1 MATQFD
7 EACKEFLVT
16 WRRLMPE
23 YVYEFVEN
31 HEWNYAIVH
40 DHKTGRGR
48 RLRQQAVYSCSLED
62 VEMIEDGEKECIEWI
77 DSAISWA
84 YYVQNFGD
92 YETREEWHHGTD
104 EEWEFEVEKSN
115 EWIGLLKR
123 WKLELEHGI
132 HYIITSIGLIPEVS
146 LYKTK
151 EAARKAWFDNLEDNI
166 EDIEESWKSGFAEYD
181 DYEFR
186 YGMEMVE

>member
-1 MATQFD
+1 M
-7 EACKEFLVT
+7 
-16 WRRLMPE
+16 
-23 YVYEFVEN
+23 
-31 HEWNYAIVH
+31 
-40 DHKTGRGR
+40 
-48 RLRQQAVYSCSLED
+48 
-62 VEMIEDGEKECIEWI
+62 
-77 DSAISWA
+77 
-84 YYVQNFGD
+84 
-92 YETREEWHHGTD
+92 
-104 EEWEFEVEKSN
+104 
-115 EWIGLLKR
+115 LKR

-186 YGMEMVE
+186 YGMELVE